1 MRKMLLAL
9 VLVLVVSSF
18 AFAADIDSA
27 LTSAMKDSNG
37 LIPVIVQMNP
47 GAKQLDAGTM
57 GGKHGHN
64 FSIIHGFSAE
74 LPAAAIEALAK
85 NPNVYA
91 ITLDKEVQVNLNVA
105 VPTVNSDDL
114 WNEGYT
120 GQGVTIAIVDTGIYP
135 HQDFQNRIVGFK
147 DFVGGK
153 TAAYDDNGHG
163 THCAGIA
170 AGNGATYDGPSRD
183 ANLVGVKVLDR
194 RGSGSLS
201 TVIQGVEWCVTN
213 KATYSIDIIS
223 MSLGATVT
231 QSSKT
236 DPVCEAVRNAWNAG
250 IVVVVAAGN
259 EGPSSY
265 TIGTP
270 GNEPL
275 VITVAASADNGT
287 VSISDDFIA
296 SFSSRGP
303 TYIDGWAKP
312 DIAAPGASITACDNR
327 STGYVT
333 MSGTSMATPLMAGII
348 GQYLEANPSASPNSV
363 KTAVK
368 GAGRLLSGYNSY
380 AQGAGLIDAYAL
392 VH

>member
-9 VLVLVVSSF
+9 IFVLVVSSF
-18 AFAADIDSA
+18 AFAANIDPA
-27 LTSAMKDSNG
+27 LKNAVQDAKG

-47 GAKQLDAGTM
+47 GAKHLNADTM
-57 GGKHGHN
+57 GGKHGHSYSVIN
-64 FSIIHGFSAE
+64 GFSAE
-74 LPAAAIEALAK
+74 LPAAAIQALAK

-91 ITLDKEVQVNLNVA
+91 ITLDKEIQVNLNVA

-135 HQDFQNRIVGFK
+135 HQDFQNRIIGFK
-147 DFVGGK
+147 DFVNNK
-153 TAAYDDNGHG
+153 TVAYDDNGHG

-183 ANLVGVKVLDR
+183 ANLVGVKVLNR
-194 RGSGSLS
+194 QGSGTWS
-201 TVIQGVEWCVTN
+201 TVIAGIDWCVTN
-213 KATYSIDIIS
+213 KNTYSIDIVS
-223 MSLGATVT
+223 MSLGGTVT
-231 QSSKT
+231 ESSKT
-236 DPVCEAVRNAWNAG
+236 DPVCAAVRNAWNAG
-250 IVVVVAAGN
+250 LVVVVAAGN
-259 EGPSSY
+259 EGPY
-265 TIGTP
+265 ANTIGTP

-275 VITVAASADNGT
+275 IITVAASADNNT
-287 VSISDDFIA
+287 VAITDDYIA

-303 TYIDGWAKP
+303 TAIDGWAKP
-312 DIAAPGASITACDNR
+312 DIAAPGSSITACANK

-333 MSGTSMATPLMAGII
+333 MSGTSMATPLVAGII
-348 GQYLEANPSASPNSV
+348 GQYLEANPGATPNTV

-368 GAGRLLSGYNSY
+368 GSGRLLSGYNSY
-380 AQGAGLIDAYAL
+380 AQGSGLIDAYAV